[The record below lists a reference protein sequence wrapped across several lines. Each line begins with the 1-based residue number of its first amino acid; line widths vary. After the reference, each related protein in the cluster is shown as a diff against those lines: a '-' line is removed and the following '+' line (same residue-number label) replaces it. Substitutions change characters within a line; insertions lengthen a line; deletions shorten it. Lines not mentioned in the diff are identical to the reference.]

1 MDPKKKKE
9 ERKEDQEDRNEEQDD
24 DREATEEELKAFI
37 DQLRRAKRNKNWPP
51 LALSF
56 LIHPNYLVHM
66 ALSFVVNLLVAAV
79 VIGFAESLAAPLAS
93 VEPVGFLLAFGLL
106 TLLENFFKILLY
118 RYFLKVMLMS
128 MGMISLVVLIL
139 ILYTIDAVLT
149 TGFSF
154 ERVENLIFFAILFS
168 ILRFFI
174 VGYLRRFLN
183 RSSIYSIKRR

>member
-9 ERKEDQEDRNEEQDD
+9 EQKEEKEEQKEEDREP
-24 DREATEEELKAFI
+24 TEEELKAFI
-37 DQLRRAKRNKNWPP
+37 DRLRHANRKKPNRPP

-66 ALSFVVNLLVAAV
+66 TLSFVINALVAAV
-79 VIGFAESLAAPLAS
+79 VLGFAASLTEPFVR
-93 VEPVGFLLAFGLL
+93 VEPLGFVLAFGLL
-106 TLLENFFKILLY
+106 TLLDNFFKILLY

-128 MGMISLVVLIL
+128 MGMISLIVLIL
-139 ILYTIDAVLT
+139 ILYTVDIVLK
-149 TGFSF
+149 TGFTF
-154 ERVENLIFFAILFS
+154 ERVENLIFFAIFFS